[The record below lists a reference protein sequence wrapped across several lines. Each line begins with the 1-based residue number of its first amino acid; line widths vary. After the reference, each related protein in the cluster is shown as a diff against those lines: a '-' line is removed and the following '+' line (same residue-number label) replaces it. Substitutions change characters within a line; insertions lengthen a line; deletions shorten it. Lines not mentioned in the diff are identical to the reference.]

1 MRIILFISKDLAGNL
16 AFNELYRE
24 IGTSIKAVYF
34 STAVGKKDRK
44 VPEQQLLEYFEAEHP
59 FEAVFP
65 HIQNSAFIDIDR
77 IETRTGIPCREAPAM
92 DDRFA
97 DELKA
102 WGADLFISARFGKLF
117 KGEFLTI
124 PPMGILNLHSAI
136 LPQYRGILGTL
147 HSLIDGLNRIG
158 CTLHYIPDEG
168 IDNGAILD
176 IAYLDVNP
184 QRSLFWHVWNL
195 YPGGARGIVKA
206 VRQLENGFAPH
217 ASAQNTEQSRYFSLP
232 QLGHFVQL
240 QDKGFD
246 LINKKDYI
254 AYYTTFVDPEAA
266 AMVEATLSAAQTKH
280 ALP

>member
-34 STAVGKKDRK
+34 STGVGKKDRK

-195 YPGGARGIVKA
+195 YPGGARAIVKA